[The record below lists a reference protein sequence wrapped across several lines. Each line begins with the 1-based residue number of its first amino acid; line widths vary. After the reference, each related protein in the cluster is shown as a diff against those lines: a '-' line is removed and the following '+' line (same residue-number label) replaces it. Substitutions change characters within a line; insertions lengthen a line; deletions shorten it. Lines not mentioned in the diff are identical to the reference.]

1 MMEITVNANAIRGG
15 VSHPPVLAHMFYRR
29 KIAALQDCTGTCVM
43 CVGACELYCKDKFAV
58 LPQNS
63 YPSCR
68 LAREVVVMRGALGNL
83 RGSCPVHITTTIQR
97 TSVRESPVCIKSMH
111 AHCNMV

>member
-1 MMEITVNANAIRGG
+1 MEITVNANAIRGG

-58 LPQNS
+58 L
-63 YPSCR
+63 
-68 LAREVVVMRGALGNL
+68 
-83 RGSCPVHITTTIQR
+83 
-97 TSVRESPVCIKSMH
+97 KSMH
-111 AHCNMV
+111 AHCKMVLVISTIFWSPQLHSFC